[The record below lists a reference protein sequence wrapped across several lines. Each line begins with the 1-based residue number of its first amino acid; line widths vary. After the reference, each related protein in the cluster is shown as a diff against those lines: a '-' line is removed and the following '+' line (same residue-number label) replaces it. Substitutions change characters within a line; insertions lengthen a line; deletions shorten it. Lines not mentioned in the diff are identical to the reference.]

1 MKLQIKMKI
10 EMYDKLEAMCDKLK
24 VEKQL
29 MQSELERLREKHE
42 SLLLVTGN
50 YVFNLILFFSN
61 QFQIYS
67 YEDEDE
73 KKRILGFCKAY
84 FTNFAGKDDIL
95 SLAIKQNNEQKYSF
109 IFYFI

>member
-95 SLAIKQNNEQKYSF
+95 SLAIKQNNEQKV
-109 IFYFI
+109 

>member
-1 MKLQIKMKI
+1 MKI

-50 YVFNLILFFSN
+50 YVFNLILFFLINFKFIHMKTKMKRGESLD
-61 QFQIYS
+61 FAKLIL
-67 YEDEDE
+67 
-73 KKRILGFCKAY
+73 RILQEKMIFLVWQLNKI
-84 FTNFAGKDDIL
+84 TNK
-95 SLAIKQNNEQKYSF
+95 KYSF